1 MKNRRIQPTIEMI
14 PLIDVMFLLLIFF
27 IYAALNIASLKQ
39 LPVELPET
47 MQALRPEK
55 DYLQLIIGQEKLLLN
70 ETPIDLQNIAEI
82 EKNKKVYVAAD
93 QNIAYGRVAEV
104 LAALSSAG
112 IEKISLETK

>member
-1 MKNRRIQPTIEMI
+1 MI

-55 DYLQLIIGQEKLLLN
+55 DYLQLVVKSDGVFLN
-70 ETPIDLQNIAEI
+70 EQAIELKQLTAI

-93 QNIAYGRVAEV
+93 KNIAYARVVEV
-104 LAALSSAG
+104 LAALNSAG